1 MKITQL
7 ASNKMSKECLI
18 TNLVLVFSLVE
29 SCQKSTLV
37 HPIISS
43 THWPASLDARQFA
56 NREKK
61 KKKTSVRNLGMDL
74 MWPQNTC
81 AYLALCWEKSQNYC
95 KNKSLQ
101 FSYVLTWAVLKKAN
115 FLSDDF
121 NHWLILRSEKNY
133 LAYLQLNTGN
143 HNRKRM

>member
-61 KKKTSVRNLGMDL
+61 KKRPVLETWEWTLCDLKTHV
-74 MWPQNTC
+74 
-81 AYLALCWEKSQNYC
+81 
-95 KNKSLQ
+95 
-101 FSYVLTWAVLKKAN
+101 
-115 FLSDDF
+115 
-121 NHWLILRSEKNY
+121 LILLCAEKKVKIIARTKACNFPMFSLGLY
-133 LAYLQLNTGN
+133 SKKQIF
-143 HNRKRM
+143 